1 MRNRL
6 RRPPQPRA
14 AAPARPA
21 GAARASQAA
30 PIQAEPIFLCDSA
43 DGADLLN
50 AAEIVQPLAQLCATP
65 QVQTPFLAA
74 IAGPTG
80 AGKTFALR
88 RLAQAIEQLS
98 ASPGASSGGALSR
111 VVLAHVDAA
120 SGLEAPVA
128 IASAAYAALD
138 REPGGADYSA
148 LLDET
153 GHAGGDPQRAAR
165 AASDR
170 HDDLVRKLEAER
182 SQRDDLEARR
192 ARLADDLLFETP
204 GSRIDVFVRA
214 NRGTIEACL
223 RRFGLGGS
231 DAGGSFRSL
240 VRDMASLGASARSAV
255 VIRSIWGYPSQAR
268 LLFWAIVAFALAFGA
283 HLLHGE
289 RATAAIGQLNDSL
302 KPVAAWI
309 EAHGD
314 WFDRASDILFVLG
327 ALAIALNLWR
337 ALTFSNLLLRG
348 ARLLNH
354 EARERRRDLEARA
367 TRLNQRVAALT
378 TEAEAAAKRAELA
391 SQRAGGKASVR
402 APGPEFLE
410 AGRGPSAAARAFL
423 AALDGRI
430 GQASAAGPTPD
441 RLIFVIDN
449 LDALTPAAAIG
460 WIDAAQ
466 SVIGRGCVGLLAF
479 DPTRLAAALGGPRR
493 ARRRFG
499 KWLQVTVNLPAR
511 HGDDGE
517 RVVARLLSTAA
528 QSPASAG
535 FEGRGCARRAALERG
550 DDAIVGARPAR
561 RAFAARRQA
570 FPQRLSPG
578 SLFEL
583 ATAGDGAHAGGGLR
597 RRRLAG
603 GDARSS
609 RRGIGRPDRR
619 QRPGG
624 AGQRGQGRAR
634 REQRRDIDRGGA
646 RCGGDCA
653 PIRPVALKRARGA
666 PRHTRSVSARRRWA
680 RSRHASSSGA
690 TTRRAISRNCPDK

>member
-1 MRNRL
+1 LAESSVNSKIRL
-6 RRPPQPRA
+6 LGGGAPSDKAPFPLSAPTHAEPTALAATTAPPPS
-14 AAPARPA
+14 APPPA
-21 GAARASQAA
+21 PVQAEPPPPA

-43 DGADLLN
+43 DGSDLLN
-50 AAEIVQPLAQLCATP
+50 ATEIVQPLAQLCATS

-88 RLAQAIEQLS
+88 RLAKAIEQLS
-98 ASPGASSGGALSR
+98 ASPGASRGGVLSR
-111 VVLAHVDAA
+111 VVVAYVDAA
-120 SGLEAPVA
+120 NGLEAPVA

-138 REPGGADYSA
+138 REPSGTDYSA

-153 GHAGGDPQRAAR
+153 GHAGSDPLRAAR

-204 GSRIDVFVRA
+204 GSRIDAFIRA

-231 DAGGSFRSL
+231 DAGASFRSL
-240 VRDMASLGASARSAV
+240 VRDMASLGAGARSAV
-255 VIRSIWGYPSQAR
+255 VIRSLWGYPSQAR

-283 HLLHGE
+283 TLLHSE
-289 RATAAIGQLNDSL
+289 TATAAIGLNGSL
-302 KPVAAWI
+302 KPVAEWI

-314 WFDRASDILFVLG
+314 WFDRASDILFVVG

-378 TEAEAAAKRAELA
+378 IEAEAAAKRAESA
-391 SQRAGGKASVR
+391 SQRAGGKASVH

-410 AGRGPSAAARAFL
+410 AGHGPSAAARAFL

-430 GQASAAGPTPD
+430 GLASAAGPTPD

-449 LDALTPAAAIG
+449 LDALPPAAAIG

-479 DPTRLAAALGGPRR
+479 DPTRLAVALGGPHK
-493 ARRRFG
+493 ARRRLG
-499 KWLQVTVNLPAR
+499 KWLQLTVNLPAR
-511 HGDDGE
+511 HGDVGE
-517 RVVARLLSTAA
+517 RIVARLLSTAA
-528 QSPASAG
+528 QTPPPLDSKVVAALVEPLSSEETTLLSALAPLAAHSPRDAKHFLNAYRLARCSNLPRPVMALMQAVAFADDGVQAVIRDRLAKESGDLTDVSGPAALVSAVRATRAANNG
-535 FEGRGCARRAALERG
+535 AISIEEARAAAEIARRYA
-550 DDAIVGARPAR
+550 P
-561 RAFAARRQA
+561 
-570 FPQRLSPG
+570 
-578 SLFEL
+578 SL
-583 ATAGDGAHAGGGLR
+583 
-597 RRRLAG
+597 
-603 GDARSS
+603 
-609 RRGIGRPDRR
+609 
-619 QRPGG
+619 
-624 AGQRGQGRAR
+624 
-634 REQRRDIDRGGA
+634 
-646 RCGGDCA
+646 
-653 PIRPVALKRARGA
+653 
-666 PRHTRSVSARRRWA
+666 
-680 RSRHASSSGA
+680 
-690 TTRRAISRNCPDK
+690 

>member
-1 MRNRL
+1 MAESSVNSKIRL
-6 RRPPQPRA
+6 LGGGAASDKASFPLPVRANAEPPAP
-14 AAPARPA
+14 AAPAAPPP
-21 GAARASQAA
+21 A

-98 ASPGASSGGALSR
+98 ASPGASSGGVLSR

-231 DAGGSFRSL
+231 DAGVSFRSL
-240 VRDMASLGASARSAV
+240 VRDMASLGAGARSAV

-268 LLFWAIVAFALAFGA
+268 LLFWAIVVFALAFGA

-289 RATAAIGQLNDSL
+289 RGTAAIGQLNDSF

-367 TRLNQRVAALT
+367 TRLNQRIAALT

-410 AGRGPSAAARAFL
+410 AGHGPAAAARAFL

-466 SVIGRGCVGLLAF
+466 SVIGRGCVGLLAL
-479 DPTRLAAALGGPRR
+479 DAMRLAVALGGPRK

-528 QSPASAG
+528 QSPPPAESKVAAALVEPLSSEETTLLSALAPLAAHSPRDAKRFLNAYRLARCSNLPRPVMALMQAVAFADDDAQG
-535 FEGRGCARRAALERG
+535 AMRDRLSRESGDLSDVSGPAALVSAVKAARAANNGAISIAEARAAAEIARRYA
-550 DDAIVGARPAR
+550 P
-561 RAFAARRQA
+561 
-570 FPQRLSPG
+570 
-578 SLFEL
+578 SL
-583 ATAGDGAHAGGGLR
+583 
-597 RRRLAG
+597 
-603 GDARSS
+603 
-609 RRGIGRPDRR
+609 
-619 QRPGG
+619 
-624 AGQRGQGRAR
+624 
-634 REQRRDIDRGGA
+634 
-646 RCGGDCA
+646 
-653 PIRPVALKRARGA
+653 
-666 PRHTRSVSARRRWA
+666 
-680 RSRHASSSGA
+680 
-690 TTRRAISRNCPDK
+690 

>member
-1 MRNRL
+1 MPNRL
-6 RRPPQPRA
+6 RRPPRPRRRHPRPPA
-14 AAPARPA
+14 PVQAEPPAPAP
-21 GAARASQAA
+21 SQAE
-30 PIQAEPIFLCDSA
+30 PVQAEPIFLCDSA
-43 DGADLLN
+43 DGSDLLN
-50 AAEIVQPLAQLCATP
+50 TAEIVQPLAQLCTTP

-88 RLAQAIEQLS
+88 RLAKAIEQRS
-98 ASPGASSGGALSR
+98 ASPGASRGGVLSR
-111 VVLAHVDAA
+111 VVVADVDAA

-138 REPGGADYSA
+138 REPPSGADYSA

-192 ARLADDLLFETP
+192 ARLADALLFETP

-231 DAGGSFRSL
+231 DDGAGFRSL
-240 VRDMASLGASARSAV
+240 VRDMASLGVSARSGV
-255 VIRSIWGYPSQAR
+255 VVRSIWGYHSQVR

-283 HLLHGE
+283 TLLHGE
-289 RATAAIGQLNDSL
+289 RAIAAIGLNGSL
-302 KPVAAWI
+302 KPVAGWI

-314 WFDRASDILFVLG
+314 WFDRASDILFVVG

-378 TEAEAAAKRAELA
+378 TEVETAAKSAESA
-391 SQRAGGKASVR
+391 SQRAGGKTSVR

-410 AGRGPSAAARAFL
+410 AGHGPSAAARAFL

-449 LDALTPAAAIG
+449 LDALPPAAAIG

-479 DPTRLAAALGGPRR
+479 DPTRLAGALGGPHK
-493 ARRRFG
+493 ARRRLG

-528 QSPASAG
+528 QTPPPLDSKVA
-535 FEGRGCARRAALERG
+535 AALVEPLSREET
-550 DDAIVGARPAR
+550 DALVGARPAR

-609 RRGIGRPDRR
+609 RQRIGRPDRR
-619 QRPGG
+619 QRSGG

-634 REQRRDIDRGGA
+634 RE
-646 RCGGDCA
+646 
-653 PIRPVALKRARGA
+653 
-666 PRHTRSVSARRRWA
+666 
-680 RSRHASSSGA
+680 
-690 TTRRAISRNCPDK
+690 